1 MQVSQQQDNPN
12 NKVNNTPNK
21 RRQLGLCGLLLLAL
35 SPSTF
40 AAPQVIVN
48 PTAPAST
55 TAATAAPPTQ
65 NPNQP
70 TLAQLNQPSTQ
81 ALQQANEQLLITNA
95 ELKRQV
101 DSLATQVNVLVHER
115 SGQLF
120 VYGAVTA
127 LFGVLVGL
135 ALGWLVFGRKG
146 RW

>member
-1 MQVSQQQDNPN
+1 MQGSQKQEGKHNQMMKWAQQSA
-12 NKVNNTPNK
+12 
-21 RRQLGLCGLLLLAL
+21 CGLLLLAL
-35 SPSTF
+35 HIPTF

-48 PTAPAST
+48 PNAPASAV
-55 TAATAAPPTQ
+55 AATKSLPTQ

-70 TLAQLNQPSTQ
+70 TLAQLNQPSAP
-81 ALQQANEQLLITNA
+81 ALQQANEQLLMANA

-120 VYGAVTA
+120 MYGAVTA
-127 LFGVLVGL
+127 LLGVLVGL
-135 ALGWLVFGRKG
+135 TLGWLVFGRKG